1 MKHLIFSMALLFCLG
16 TNNLIAQGTK
26 IGVVDANQI
35 IEESNKGKVFF
46 QEMQQFKITKE
57 KEIEEMH
64 KHYLERQKDAQAK
77 AASMTEEKRS
87 EIAFELEQMQ
97 KDIKRTQEDA
107 ERAFQQKLNER
118 LEIFQREIT
127 PLIRQVSIEKGIDLV
142 LDYNAGSNI
151 VYMDDKINITKDVIA
166 KYNQ

>member
-1 MKHLIFSMALLFCLG
+1 MALLFCLG

-46 QEMQQFKITKE
+46 QEMQQFKSTKE
-57 KEIEEMH
+57 KELEEMH

-77 AASMTEEKRS
+77 AASMTEEKSR

-118 LEIFQREIT
+118 LEVFQREIA

>member
-35 IEESNKGKVFF
+35 IEESNKGKGFF

>member
-1 MKHLIFSMALLFCLG
+1 MALLFCLG

-35 IEESNKGKVFF
+35 IEESNKGKAFF
-46 QEMQQFKITKE
+46 QEMQQFKSTKE
-57 KEIEEMH
+57 KELEEMH
-64 KHYLERQKDAQAK
+64 KHYLERQNDAQAK
-77 AASMTEEKRS
+77 AASMTEEKSR

-118 LEIFQREIT
+118 LEVFQREIA

>member
-46 QEMQQFKITKE
+46 QEMQQFSKTKE
-57 KEIEEMH
+57 KELEEMH
-64 KHYLERQKDAQAK
+64 KQYQERQKDAQAK
-77 AASMTEEKRS
+77 AASMTEEKRR
-87 EIAFELEQMQ
+87 EIAFELEEMQ

-107 ERAFQQKLNER
+107 ERAFQQKLNEG
-118 LEIFQREIT
+118 LEVFQREIA
-127 PLIRQVSIEKGIDLV
+127 PLIRQVSIEKGLDLV
-142 LDYNAGSNI
+142 LNYNAGSNI
-151 VYMDDKINITKDVIA
+151 VYMDDKINITQDVIA